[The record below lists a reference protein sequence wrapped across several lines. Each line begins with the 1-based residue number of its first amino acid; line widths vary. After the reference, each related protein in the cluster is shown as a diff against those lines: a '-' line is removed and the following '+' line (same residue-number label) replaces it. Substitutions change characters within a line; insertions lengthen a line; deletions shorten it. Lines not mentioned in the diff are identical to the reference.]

1 MAAISN
7 RILSR
12 DTDAVVS
19 RSSANTADPRRVTL
33 LLPNLAAG
41 GAEICMIRTSTAL
54 LARGFSVDLV
64 LCEDTGALVNEVP
77 PGVRVV
83 ALPQTPMP
91 FARAYA
97 LAADPLGM
105 GAMLRPV
112 LLPWRAP
119 HRLPHLPALVRY
131 MRAERPD
138 ALLSALPTPN
148 LLAVWARRLS
158 GVTTRIITSEH
169 DTLSTAAARADRW
182 RDCYLPPLL
191 GRTYL
196 MADRIVAVSNG
207 VADDLASCAGIPRDR
222 ITTVYNPVVG
232 PDLETQANRAVDH
245 PWLAPGAPPVI
256 LAAGRLDPQKD
267 FATLIRAFARVRADR
282 DCRLIILGSEHSGN
296 RAHVA
301 NLRAL
306 PGQLGVANDVDMPGY
321 TRDVLA
327 YMRRAAV
334 FALSSIHEGLGIVLI
349 EALACGTQ
357 VVSTDCPHGPSEVLD
372 AGRYGHL
379 VPMGDD
385 ESMASALRSALDN
398 PIAPDLLRSRGRTF
412 SIDRAVNQYVELM
425 FGSTNGA
432 TGHSNVQHWI

>member
-1 MAAISN
+1 M
-7 RILSR
+7 L
-12 DTDAVVS
+12 
-19 RSSANTADPRRVTL
+19 
-33 LLPNLAAG
+33 
-41 GAEICMIRTSTAL
+41 RTSRAL
-54 LARGFSVDLV
+54 LDRGFAVDLV
-64 LCEDTGALVNEVP
+64 VCQHTGALVNEVP
-77 PGVRVV
+77 DGVRVV
-83 ALPQTPMP
+83 ALPPTSMP
-91 FARAYA
+91 LARAWA
-97 LAADPLGM
+97 LAADPM
-105 GAMLRPV
+105 GVAAMLRPV

-131 MRAERPD
+131 MRSERPD

-158 GVTTRIITSEH
+158 GAATRIVTSEH

-182 RDCYLPPLL
+182 RDFYLPPLL

-196 MADRIVAVSNG
+196 MADQIVAVSNG
-207 VADDLASCAGIPRDR
+207 VADDLASCAGIPRER
-222 ITTVYNPVVG
+222 ITTVYNPVVC
-232 PDLETQANRAVDH
+232 PDLNTRANQVVDH
-245 PWLAPGAPPVI
+245 PWFAPDAPPVI

-282 DCRLIILGSEHSGN
+282 DCRLVILGSEHSGN
-296 RAHVA
+296 RAYVA

-327 YMRRAAV
+327 YMRCADV

-357 VVSTDCPHGPSEVLD
+357 VVSTDCPHGPQEILD
-372 AGRYGHL
+372 AGRFGHL

-385 ESMASALRSALDN
+385 EAMAGAIRTALDD
-398 PIAPDLLRSRGRTF
+398 PIAPDLLRSRGNTF
-412 SIDRAVNQYVELM
+412 SVERAVDHYVELM
-425 FGSTNGA
+425 FGNTNGA
-432 TGHSNVQHWI
+432 ARPSGIQH